1 MVNSYYLGGKRKGR
15 KRGARPKRILLIL
28 ILTAIVLSL
37 WIHTALLPQVRALC
51 ENEISNRLEVLAN
64 RRAYEILEKGGYSY
78 SDFIKL
84 SYDAEGGVRS
94 ASVDTVRL
102 NRLKTSLALSV
113 LESLVSEDISVGV
126 PVGNL
131 LGLLFFSGMGKE
143 VLVTARVASGMH
155 ARFHSDFRTEGIN
168 QTRHAIGFSLDFSAT
183 YLLTTGRECLS
194 FSVDIPVGETLIVG
208 KVPDT
213 LTQIN
218 RLSEEISELEIDDA
232 VDFGHVVP

>member
-1 MVNSYYLGGKRKGR
+1 MVNSYYLGGKRKHP
-15 KRGARPKRILLIL
+15 KRGSRLKRSLLTLLLSL
-28 ILTAIVLSL
+28 IALSL
-37 WIHTALLPQVRALC
+37 WTHTALLPQVRALC
-51 ENEISNRLEVLAN
+51 ETEISNRLEAIAN
-64 RRAYEILEKGGYSY
+64 RRAYEILEAGGYSY
-78 SDFIKL
+78 SDFIRL
-84 SYDAEGGVRS
+84 TYDAEGGVRS

-102 NRLKTSLALSV
+102 NLLKTSLALSV
-113 LESLVSEDISVGV
+113 LESLVTEDISVGI

-143 VLVTARVASGMH
+143 IFVTAKVANGMH
-155 ARFHSDFRTEGIN
+155 ARFHTEFRTEGIN

-183 YLLTTGRECLS
+183 YLLTTGKEALS
-194 FSVDIPVGETLIVG
+194 FSVSIPVGETLIVG